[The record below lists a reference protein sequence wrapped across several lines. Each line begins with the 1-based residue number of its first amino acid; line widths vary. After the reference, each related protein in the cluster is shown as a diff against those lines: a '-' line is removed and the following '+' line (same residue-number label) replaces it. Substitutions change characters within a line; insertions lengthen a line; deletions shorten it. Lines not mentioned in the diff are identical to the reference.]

1 MERLRGGRVGRA
13 GFLHRSLPGG
23 AGAWWVLS
31 RMEALCEVKESG
43 TCCQRAEGEL
53 VASSEPRGSHSHAR
67 DPSDGLDLG
76 DWLMSVSGA

>member
-43 TCCQRAEGEL
+43 MRSHRAEGEQ
-53 VASSEPRGSHSHAR
+53 VASTGEQTGERSSPLPTLERGAPR
-67 DPSDGLDLG
+67 
-76 DWLMSVSGA
+76 